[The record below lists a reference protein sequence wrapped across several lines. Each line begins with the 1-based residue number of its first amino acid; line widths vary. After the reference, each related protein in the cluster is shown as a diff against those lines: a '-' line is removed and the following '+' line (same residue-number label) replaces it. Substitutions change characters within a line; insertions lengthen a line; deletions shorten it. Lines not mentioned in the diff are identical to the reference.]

1 MPSAQGDKPVGA
13 RNGHRG
19 PTHQTIAARACSGR
33 KDMSNSPSPHPI
45 SKAIPGCQIRAL
57 SGTGSCGKPRGLTR
71 CHGCPS
77 QSPMILAI
85 RHRRGLDARAIYSS
99 HDKTRKNENERQ
111 VRMAMILGV
120 KKERMRTRGGAGN
133 PVLDGVCLSILPRVV
148 VCCLHSMNWTAVCAE
163 RQQTQGEKT
172 TTPCLERNVVESG
185 LAMLGSACRS
195 GSGVYC
201 KGGRSQRGPVPQVAG
216 CLAAEIDIAS
226 WRDGPTQTSKLSYN
240 QS

>member
-163 RQQTQGEKT
+163 RQQPKRKKNNNTLPGMKCRGERACHVGIRLQERVRGLLQGWQEPART
-172 TTPCLERNVVESG
+172 GAASCRLPCG
-185 LAMLGSACRS
+185 
-195 GSGVYC
+195 
-201 KGGRSQRGPVPQVAG
+201 
-216 CLAAEIDIAS
+216 
-226 WRDGPTQTSKLSYN
+226 
-240 QS
+240 